1 MQLPL
6 LKVIF
11 GVVVGHGC
19 WWLVVGICRVT
30 PWILAIAGLFA
41 LGFELS
47 ECHDSLERIPDLAP
61 VPAERLPLLVSS
73 FDYSVLLILV
83 LKRREVVLLTALVD
97 LLKAFEVVPEDFDG
111 LVASG
116 SRMAECQ
123 MKPRTKG
130 VINRSDRVSG
140 EKTNPRV
147 ALEDSQKRQR
157 LGRYCWT
164 SRCCFFF
171 VASRLFSYQG
181 LGQNSPP
188 VWQETRPLPSRRR
201 TQPHLWASLKWSSMF
216 LSTSSGLYP
225 VSPVASQNQI

>member
-171 VASRLFSYQG
+171 CCESPFQLPRARAKLTSRLARNTSASIKEKDTTPFVG
-181 LGQNSPP
+181 KPEVVLH
-188 VWQETRPLPSRRR
+188 VPLNILRIV
-201 TQPHLWASLKWSSMF
+201 SS
-216 LSTSSGLYP
+216 
-225 VSPVASQNQI
+225 VACR